1 MIAGTFIRRPILA
14 SVCSLVI
21 ILAGAIAIPTL
32 PIAQFPELAPP
43 QVSVIAFYNGANA
56 ETVETAVTTPLEQA
70 INGVEGMQYITST
83 SGNDGTCN
91 ITVTFDI
98 NRNLDVAAVD
108 VQNRISQAEGRL
120 PNEVKQVGISVT
132 KVSTNFV
139 LAGAAFSEKGEY
151 DTLFLSNYIDRFVV
165 DELKRVPGVGN
176 VIVFG
181 IGRYAMRLWVDPDK
195 LAGRNI
201 TADDV
206 VDALREQNV
215 QVAAGAVGADP
226 APKGL
231 TYQISVR
238 AAGRLNDPAQF
249 DDIILK
255 RSPDGALVRV
265 RDVGRTELGAESYTT
280 ASRFN
285 GRDAIGFGVLQLPTA
300 NSLQVYRDVTAEIDR
315 LSRRFPPGMKVQVA
329 FDTTSVVSESIREVI
344 TTLVEA
350 IGLVV
355 LVMFLFLQNWRTTL
369 IPAITI
375 PVSLI
380 GTFAFVKLFGFSINT
395 LTLFGITLATGL
407 VVDDAIVVIENIE
420 RHIHL
425 RAAARKER
433 EVSRER
439 STMEREA
446 PAGRNIVEREASA
459 ERIVVSKSEAADA
472 AAEAMGEVT
481 SAVIATAL
489 VLAAVFVPVAFFPGT
504 TGRLY
509 QQFALTIAVSMAIS
523 AFNALTLTPALSAL
537 LLGHAGKPQGA
548 FFRAVNRVID
558 GGTAMMVSAL
568 GGLIRARVV
577 VTVVFLAL
585 LGATS
590 WVYRSVPSG
599 FVPDE
604 DQGYVMVLIQGPPGA
619 SLDYTMNIV
628 RQTEQ
633 ILMSMPDT
641 KQMFAAGGFG
651 FTGTAPNQGILF
663 AQLKDFK
670 ERKGAAHSAKVLVP
684 QLFGAFSRITG
695 ALVIPFLPP
704 SIQGLGQFGGFTYEL
719 LDQSGGPITNLEA
732 AAQQVIA
739 QGNQTPGLTALF
751 TQFTA
756 NDPQI
761 VVNID
766 REQAKSLGLSLGDI
780 TNTMQILLGS
790 SYVNDF
796 DFNNRSYRVYVQAD
810 QQFRS
815 NPGDIEKYYV
825 RTTAGRMTPLSN
837 LVAVSESTAPKS
849 ITHFNL
855 FRSATINGSAAPGYS
870 SGQAL
875 QTMATL
881 SDRVLPQGFSYAWSG
896 VSLEEI
902 KAGTQ
907 SAMIFGLGL
916 LLVYLTLAGQYESIT
931 LPFIILLS
939 VPIAIMGALLAQ
951 WGRGLINDVYCQI
964 GLVMLIGL
972 SAKNGI
978 LVVEFAEQLRA
989 RGLSIA
995 EAAVEAARIRLRPIL
1010 MTSLAFI
1017 LGVMPLVVASGAGQE
1032 ARHSVGTA
1040 VAGGMIASTFLNLAF
1055 IPVLYVVVK
1064 SLGRRRAE

>member
-1 MIAGTFIRRPILA
+1 VIADTFIRRPILA

-21 ILAGAIAIPTL
+21 ILAGAMAIPTL

-43 QVSVIAFYNGANA
+43 SVQVAAFYNGANA
-56 ETVETAVTTPLEQA
+56 ETVETAVTNPLEQA
-70 INGVEGMQYITST
+70 INGVEGMQYMTST
-83 SGNDGTCN
+83 SGNDGSAS
-91 ITVTFDI
+91 ITVTFDLT
-98 NRNLDVAAVD
+98 RNLDVAAVD
-108 VQNRISQAEGRL
+108 IQNRISQAEGRL

-132 KVSTNFV
+132 KVSSNFV
-139 LAGAAFSEKGEY
+139 LAAAAYAEHGEY
-151 DTLFLSNYIDRFVV
+151 DPLFISNYLDRYVV
-165 DELKRVPGVGN
+165 DEIKRVAGVGN
-176 VIVFG
+176 VFVFG
-181 IGRYAMRLWVDPDK
+181 VGRYAMRLWVDPDK

-201 TADDV
+201 TADEV
-206 VDALREQNV
+206 VQALREQNV
-215 QVAAGAVGADP
+215 QVAAGAVGSEP
-226 APKGL
+226 APRGQ

-255 RSPDGALVRV
+255 RSATGGLVRV

-280 ASRFN
+280 ASRYN

-300 NSLQVYRDVTAEIDR
+300 NSLQVYRDVNAEIQR
-315 LSRRFPPGMKVQVA
+315 LSARFPPGLKVEVA
-329 FDTTSVVSESIREVI
+329 FDTTSVVSESIREVA

-380 GTFAFVKLFGFSINT
+380 GTFAFVKVFGFSINT

-420 RHIHL
+420 RHIH
-425 RAAARKER
+425 EGGEHR
-433 EVSRER
+433 ESH
-439 STMEREA
+439 
-446 PAGRNIVEREASA
+446 
-459 ERIVVSKSEAADA
+459 EAASL
-472 AAEAMGEVT
+472 AMTEVT

-537 LLGHAGKPQGA
+537 LLGRVEKPKGA
-548 FFRAVNRVID
+548 FFRVVNRAID
-558 GGTAMMVSAL
+558 GGTSAL
-568 GGLIRARVV
+568 VSMLRGLIRVRALVV
-577 VTVVFLAL
+577 LVFVAL
-585 LGATS
+585 LGLTY
-590 WVYRSVPSG
+590 WVYQRVPTG

-604 DQGYVMVLIQGPPGA
+604 DQGYVMVLIQAPAGA
-619 SLDYTMNIV
+619 SLDYTMDIV
-628 RQTEQ
+628 KQAEQ
-633 ILMSMPDT
+633 IMQRLPESN
-641 KQMFAAGGFG
+641 KMFAAGGFG
-651 FTGTAPNQGILF
+651 FSGTAPNQGIMF
-663 AQLKDFK
+663 AQLKDFN
-670 ERKGAAHSAKVLVP
+670 ERRGDAHSAKAIVG
-684 QLFGAFSRITG
+684 QLFGAFSQITG
-695 ALVIPFLPP
+695 AMVIPFLPP
-704 SIQGLGQFGGFTYEL
+704 SIQGLGNFGGFTYEL
-719 LDQSGGPITNLEA
+719 LDQSGGPVQNLEA
-732 AAQQVIA
+732 TAQQLIA

-756 NDPQI
+756 SDPQI
-761 VVNID
+761 VVDID
-766 REQAKSLGLSLGDI
+766 REQAKSLGLSLSDV

-790 SYVNDF
+790 AYVNDF
-796 DFNNRSYRVYVQAD
+796 DFNGRSYRVYVQAD
-810 QQFRS
+810 QQYRS
-815 NPGDIEKYYV
+815 NPGDIEKYAV
-825 RTTAGRMTPLSN
+825 RTAGGRMAPLSN
-837 LVAVSESTAPKS
+837 VVSVKEATAPKS
-849 ITHFNL
+849 ISHFNL
-855 FRSATINGSAAPGYS
+855 FRSAEINGSAAPGFS

-875 QTMATL
+875 TKMAQL
-881 SDRVLPQGFSYAWSG
+881 SGRALPQGFSYAWSG
-896 VSLEEI
+896 LSLEEI
-902 KAGTQ
+902 KAGSQ
-907 SAMIFGLGL
+907 SAAIFGLGL
-916 LLVYLTLAGQYESIT
+916 LLVYLTLAGQYESLT

-939 VPIAIMGALLAQ
+939 VPLAILGALAAQ
-951 WGRGLINDVYCQI
+951 WGRGLIDDVYCQI

-995 EAAVEAARIRLRPIL
+995 DAAVEAARIRLRPIL

-1017 LGVMPLVVASGAGQE
+1017 LGVMPLVLASGAGRE

-1064 SLGRRRAE
+1064 SLGRRRA

>member
-1 MIAGTFIRRPILA
+1 MIADTFIRRPILA

-21 ILAGAIAIPTL
+21 ILAGAMAIPTL

-43 QVSVIAFYNGANA
+43 SVQVVAFYNGANA
-56 ETVETAVTTPLEQA
+56 ETVETAVTNPLEQA
-70 INGVEGMQYITST
+70 INGAEGMQYMTSS
-83 SGNDGTCN
+83 SGNDGTCS
-91 ITVTFDI
+91 ITVTFDLT
-98 NRNLDVAAVD
+98 RNLDVAAVD
-108 VQNRISQAEGRL
+108 IQNRISQAEGRL

-132 KVSTNFV
+132 KVSSNFV
-139 LAGAAFSEKGEY
+139 LAAAAYAENGQY
-151 DTLFLSNYIDRFVV
+151 DPLFISNYLDRFVV
-165 DELKRVPGVGN
+165 DEVKRVPGVGN
-176 VIVFG
+176 VLVFG
-181 IGRYAMRLWVDPDK
+181 VGRYAMRLWVDPDK

-201 TADDV
+201 TADEV
-206 VDALREQNV
+206 VQALREQNV
-215 QVAAGAVGADP
+215 QVAAGAVGSDP
-226 APKGL
+226 APRGHS
-231 TYQISVR
+231 YQISVR

-249 DDIILK
+249 DNIILK
-255 RSPDGALVRV
+255 RSSEGALVRV

-280 ASRFN
+280 LARYN
-285 GRDAIGFGVLQLPTA
+285 ARDAVAFGVLQLPTA
-300 NSLQVYRDVTAEIDR
+300 NSLQVYRDVSAEIRR
-315 LSRRFPPGMKVQVA
+315 LSARFPPGLKVDIA
-329 FDTTSVVSESIREVI
+329 FDTTSVVSESIREVA
-344 TTLVEA
+344 TTLLEA

-375 PVSLI
+375 PVSLV

-420 RHIHL
+420 RHIH
-425 RAAARKER
+425 EGGQHR
-433 EVSRER
+433 ESHQ
-439 STMEREA
+439 A
-446 PAGRNIVEREASA
+446 ASA
-459 ERIVVSKSEAADA
+459 
-472 AAEAMGEVT
+472 AMTEVT

-537 LLGHAGKPQGA
+537 LLGRVEKPKGA
-548 FFRAVNRVID
+548 FFRLVNRAID
-558 GGTAMMVSAL
+558 GGTSAMVSML
-568 GGLIRARVV
+568 RGLIRLRALVV
-577 VTVVFLAL
+577 VVFVAL
-585 LGATS
+585 LGATY
-590 WVYRSVPSG
+590 WTYTKVPTG

-604 DQGYVMVLIQGPPGA
+604 DQGYVMVLIQGPAGA
-619 SLDYTMNIV
+619 SLEYTMDIV
-628 RQTEQ
+628 RQAERIMQ
-633 ILMSMPDT
+633 NLPESN
-641 KQMFAAGGFG
+641 KMFAAGGFG
-651 FTGTAPNQGILF
+651 FTGSAPNQGIMF
-663 AQLKDFK
+663 AQLKDFA
-670 ERKGAAHSAKVLVP
+670 ERPGDAHSAKAVVG
-684 QLFGAFSRITG
+684 QLFGAFSQITG
-695 ALVIPFLPP
+695 ALVLPFLPP
-704 SIQGLGQFGGFTYEL
+704 SIQGLGTFGGFTYEL
-719 LDQSGGPITNLEA
+719 LDQSGGPIQNLEA
-732 AAQQVIA
+732 TSRQVIA

-761 VVNID
+761 VVDID
-766 REQAKSLGLSLGDI
+766 REQAKSLGMSLGDV

-790 SYVNDF
+790 AYVNDF
-796 DFNNRSYRVYVQAD
+796 DFNGRSYRVYVQAD
-810 QQFRS
+810 QQYRS
-815 NPGDIEKYYV
+815 NPADIEKYAV
-825 RTTAGRMTPLSN
+825 RTAGGRMAPLSN
-837 LVAVSESTAPKS
+837 VVSVKEATAPKS
-849 ITHFNL
+849 ISHFNL
-855 FRSATINGSAAPGYS
+855 FRSAEINGSAAPGFS

-875 QTMATL
+875 ATMADL
-881 SDRVLPQGFSYAWSG
+881 SSRALPQGFSYAWSG
-896 VSLEEI
+896 LSLEEM
-902 KAGTQ
+902 KAGSQ
-907 SAMIFGLGL
+907 SAAIFGLGL
-916 LLVYLTLAGQYESIT
+916 LLVYLTLAGQYESLT

-939 VPIAIMGALLAQ
+939 VPIAILGALAAQ
-951 WGRGLINDVYCQI
+951 WGRGLIDDVYCQI

-1017 LGVMPLVVASGAGQE
+1017 LGVMPLVFATGAGRE

-1064 SLGRRRAE
+1064 SFGRRRA